1 MFKNYPKLSAVLLS
15 YIIVFGLF
23 AIIGPADVHH
33 LVEPLGIGGIIVA
46 GALYTYGFTA
56 SLGAVLLVAI
66 TPDYSPFLMA
76 FLGALGATAADIT
89 IFKFLKGNLRHEV
102 QRIARFK
109 PVRQIL
115 ASPLIKNRAAR
126 SMLGFLVVASP
137 LPDEI
142 GVAFLSMTKMSLSQ
156 FRLVTFAA
164 NFVGVYALTA
174 LSHIVY

>member
-1 MFKNYPKLSAVLLS
+1 MS
-15 YIIVFGLF
+15 YIVVFGLF
-23 AIIGPADVHH
+23 AVIGPQDVHH

-56 SLGAVLLVAI
+56 SLGAVLLIAI
-66 TPDYSPFLMA
+66 APDHSPFLMA

-102 QRIARFK
+102 LRIARFK
-109 PVRQIL
+109 PVRFIL
-115 ASPLIKNRAAR
+115 SSPIVKNRVAR
-126 SMLGFLVVASP
+126 TILGFLVIASP
-137 LPDEI
+137 LPDEV
-142 GVAFLSMTKMSLSQ
+142 GVAFLSMTRISLSQ

-174 LSHIVY
+174 LANIVY

>member
-89 IFKFLKGNLRHEV
+89 IFKFLKGNLRTEV
-102 QRIARFK
+102 LRIARFK
-109 PVRQIL
+109 PIRRILDSRLMHVKSVRAL
-115 ASPLIKNRAAR
+115 V
-126 SMLGFLVVASP
+126 GFLVIASP

-142 GVAFLSMTKMSLSQ
+142 GVAFISMTRMHISQ
-156 FRLVTFAA
+156 FRLVCFAA
-164 NFVGVYALTA
+164 NFVGVYVLTA
-174 LSHIVY
+174 LSNIVY

>member
-1 MFKNYPKLSAVLLS
+1 MFRNYPKLSAVLLS

-23 AIIGPADVHH
+23 AVIGPQDVHH

-56 SLGAVLLVAI
+56 SLGAVLLIAI
-66 TPDYSPFLMA
+66 TPDHSPFLMA

-89 IFKFLKGNLRHEV
+89 IFKFLKGNLRSEV
-102 QRIARFK
+102 LRIAKFRPIRLVLNSK
-109 PVRQIL
+109 L
-115 ASPLIKNRAAR
+115 MRARPIRA
-126 SMLGFLVVASP
+126 LVGFLVIASP

-142 GVAFLSMTKMSLSQ
+142 GVAFISMTRMQISQ
-156 FRLVTFAA
+156 FRLVCFAA

-174 LSHIVY
+174 LGNIVY